1 MSGAISVRLP
11 EELVEKLDRLA
22 ESLDRSKTYIIKR
35 ALQEYLEEYEDYLI
49 ALHRLNDK
57 DDKIVSTILLHI
69 ANLIMRNS
77 SHSEFHSDFHS

>member
-1 MSGAISVRLP
+1 MQRMNGAISVRLP

-57 DDKIVSTILLHI
+57 DDTIVSAKELTAAL
-69 ANLIMRNS
+69 
-77 SHSEFHSDFHS
+77 D